1 MVSRIAGVLGELLI
15 TFAVIIAL
23 FVFYQSVRRHRPDVP
38 GRHIVDPNQT
48 EVIAPYGEASMVTF
62 TTCHPQ
68 WSNTHRLIVH
78 GVLAGVE
85 QKGAA

>member
-1 MVSRIAGVLGELLI
+1 MAEAFNCVPEGTVVPG
-15 TFAVIIAL
+15 
-23 FVFYQSVRRHRPDVP
+23 VP
-38 GRHIVDPNQT
+38 GRHIVTPHQSQVVT
-48 EVIAPYGEASMVTF
+48 PHGEASMVTF

-85 QKGAA
+85 AKAVA